1 MNGPNGSSSQHNSQ
15 ESVNQT
21 EQEEPGPRWFIHAAA
36 ALNCSS
42 L

>member
-1 MNGPNGSSSQHNSQ
+1 MDSPDGSSNQHSSQN
-15 ESVNQT
+15 VNQD
-21 EQEEPGPRWFIHAAA
+21 EQEEPGPRWSIHAA

>member
-1 MNGPNGSSSQHNSQ
+1 MDSPDGSSSQHISKI
-15 ESVNQT
+15 VNQD